1 MELRLADIPEMKY
14 TSEDKDEEG
23 NPRPRGEVWLRGP
36 QVFKGYYKLDD
47 ITRDTITKDGW
58 LKTGDVA

>member
-1 MELRLADIPEMKY
+1 MKY

-36 QVFKGYYKLDD
+36 QVFKGYYRLDD